1 MEHEGTCEQR
11 SGGDTTLKGRKGMET
26 QTYDQDTKVKLEK
39 QAGNQET
46 SIMEAQSQ
54 LRGKEEW
61 PKKLTSSFK
70 NLGQKDLAL

>member
-1 MEHEGTCEQR
+1 
-11 SGGDTTLKGRKGMET
+11 MET